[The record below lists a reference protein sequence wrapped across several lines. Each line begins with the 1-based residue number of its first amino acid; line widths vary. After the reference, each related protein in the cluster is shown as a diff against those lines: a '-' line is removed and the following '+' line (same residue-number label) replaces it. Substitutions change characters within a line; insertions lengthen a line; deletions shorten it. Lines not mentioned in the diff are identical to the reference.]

1 MGVEDNK
8 YNGDS
13 MSSPNLG
20 DILASA
26 LTSIVNAVAGL
37 IGSIGSGLGGAV
49 AGLGSMIGH
58 ALVEIG
64 KKIIDDC
71 SCFEAGASLLYA
83 W

>member
-1 MGVEDNK
+1 
-8 YNGDS
+8 
-13 MSSPNLG
+13 MSF
-20 DILASA
+20 
-26 LTSIVNAVAGL
+26 VAGL

-71 SCFEAGASLLYA
+71 SCFEAGASQCCFYLIIA
-83 W
+83 IDR